1 MTAVVID
8 GRGGVELVEKPVPQ
22 PLDGEVIVAPRATGV
37 CGTDLHLIDG
47 TFALSHYPVTPGHEF
62 AGLVARV
69 GAGVTG
75 FHEGDPVCA
84 DPNVTCGT
92 CRWCRAGA
100 PNHCPRLDPLGL
112 TRDGAC
118 AEFVSVP
125 EANVFALP
133 SGVTPEVG
141 ALIEPLSCVLHAAR
155 RTPGW
160 SGARVA
166 VFGAGPIGL
175 LAIAVALHRGAASV
189 VSFEL
194 QERRRGA
201 ALAIGAEAAHTDI
214 AQDAG
219 GGIFDIAVE
228 ASGHPAAIAAALKC
242 LGPLG
247 RLVQMGVADPDVTL
261 PLAPSEVFSKELMII
276 GSFSVA
282 DAYAE
287 AVDVIPD
294 LAGSLAPLVT
304 ERLALSQYRAGLAR
318 VTSPST
324 IKVVIVPD

>member
-1 MTAVVID
+1 MRSP
-8 GRGGVELVEKPVPQ
+8 RG
-22 PLDGEVIVAPRATGV
+22 T
-37 CGTDLHLIDG
+37 
-47 TFALSHYPVTPGHEF
+47 
-62 AGLVARV
+62 
-69 GAGVTG
+69 
-75 FHEGDPVCA
+75 
-84 DPNVTCGT
+84 
-92 CRWCRAGA
+92 
-100 PNHCPRLDPLGL
+100 
-112 TRDGAC
+112 
-118 AEFVSVP
+118 
-125 EANVFALP
+125 
-133 SGVTPEVG
+133 
-141 ALIEPLSCVLHAAR
+141 R

-175 LAIAVALHRGAASV
+175 LAIAVALDRGAASV

-228 ASGHPAAIAAALKC
+228 ASGHPARPAAALKC

-261 PLAPSEVFSKELMII
+261 PLAPSEVFAKELMII

-304 ERLALSQYRAGLAR
+304 ERLGLSRVPSRIGPSDVTVQHQGRHRPRLTVNRCPAGGASGGGSLAR
-318 VTSPST
+318 CGARPRRGTLSPLPSAGQDAR
-324 IKVVIVPD
+324 PG